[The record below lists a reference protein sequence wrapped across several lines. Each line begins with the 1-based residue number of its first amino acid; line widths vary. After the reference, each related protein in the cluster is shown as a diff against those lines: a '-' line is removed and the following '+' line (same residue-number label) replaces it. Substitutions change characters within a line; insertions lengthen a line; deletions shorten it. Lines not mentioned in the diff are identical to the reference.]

1 MCKRVELRIS
11 LGLQSVA
18 LAIGISRE
26 SSSVS
31 HELSISSIHPLQRH
45 LTEKIGPTLIIL
57 VSDSQVYSVRSFHPF
72 SLSDFI
78 PIQKKPTKILVLDIA
93 IALDQPN
100 LHLLVAVCVGLCV
113 PCFSVFSFECLGLGF

>member
-1 MCKRVELRIS
+1 MQACGVENILGVAICCIGNRDQPGEFISITRVIE
-11 LGLQSVA
+11 
-18 LAIGISRE
+18 
-26 SSSVS
+26 
-31 HELSISSIHPLQRH
+31 SSIHPLQHH
-45 LTEKIGPTLIIL
+45 LTEKIGPTHIIL